1 MDYKNFEKVMQSLK
15 IKRNDLVMLHTDLS
29 NFYEGSLGNKCI
41 QFYRYLKKYFKETGT
56 ILVPAFSYSFCKNGY
71 FDNINTKSE
80 VGIFDEYF
88 RLQKNV
94 VRSYHPIFSFS
105 CYGKFKNDFVNNTS
119 KSATG
124 YGSIFEKFFSMRGK
138 ILFFGARFVT
148 SCTFL
153 HFIEQ
158 TNRISYRY
166 SKIFKG
172 DVKLNNVL
180 IKMKEYEFFVRA
192 TERLKFFEYKK
203 KTKIEDDLFKKGILK
218 NKKKNNL
225 NISVCDSHD
234 LYYFVKNKL
243 KFNKYYILDKPPKII

>member
-1 MDYKNFEKVMQSLK
+1 MNYKNFEKIMQSLK
-15 IKRNDLVMLHTDLS
+15 IKRNDLIMLHTDLS
-29 NFYEGSLGNKCI
+29 NFSEGSLGNKCN
-41 QFYRYLKKYFKETGT
+41 QLYKYLTRYFKNVGT

-71 FDNINTKSE
+71 FDNIKTKSE

-94 VRSYHPIFSFS
+94 IRSNHPIFSFS
-105 CYGKFKNDFVNNTS
+105 CYGTLKNQFINNTS
-119 KSATG
+119 NSATG
-124 YGSIFEKFFSMRGK
+124 DGSIFEKFFSMSGK
-138 ILFFGARFVT
+138 ILFFGARFIT

-172 DVKLNNVL
+172 NVKLNNIL
-180 IKMKEYEFFVRA
+180 IKMREYEFFVRA

-203 KTKIEDDLFKKGILK
+203 KTKIENDLLKKGILK
-218 NKKKNNL
+218 NKKKNSL
-225 NISVCDSHD
+225 NISVCNSHE
-234 LYYFVKNKL
+234 LFFFVKDKL
-243 KFNKYYILDKPPKII
+243 NFDKYYILDKPPKII